1 MQSDSLTLKTVAQI
15 VLSFNNLL
23 VNKKLASVNINVAD
37 LLNGNYI
44 LLLFVVLALGLC
56 LGKLRLGSVQLG
68 NSIGVLVVSL
78 LLGQQH
84 FSINTDALNLGFML
98 FIFCVGVEA
107 GPNFFSIFFRDG
119 KNYLMLALVMVG
131 SALLIA
137 LGLGKLFGWDIGLT
151 AGMLAGSMTSTPV
164 LVGAGDTLRHSG
176 MAGTPLSS
184 ALDNLSLGYA
194 LTYLIGL
201 VSLIVGARYLPK
213 LQHQDLQTS
222 AQTIARERGLDTD
235 SKRKVYLPVI
245 RAYRVG
251 PELVAWTDGKNLRE
265 LGIYRQT
272 GCYIERIRRNGILAN
287 PDGDAVLQMGDDIA
301 LVGYPDAHARLDPS
315 FRNGKEVFDRDL
327 LDMRIVTEE
336 IVVKNHNA
344 VGRRLAQ
351 LKLTDHGCFL
361 NRVIRSQIEMP
372 IDDNVV
378 LNKGDVLQVS
388 GDARRVKTVA
398 DRIGFISIHSQ
409 VTDLLAFCAFFIVGL
424 MIGMITFQFSNFSFG
439 IGNAAGLLFAGI
451 MLGFLRANHPTFG
464 YIPQGALNM
473 VKEFGLMV
481 FMAGVGLSAG
491 SRHWQRPGRGRL
503 ANVGFRTYRQPGT
516 GSDLLPVRRL
526 RAAHEPRPALRRD
539 DGRAHLRTCDGDHQ
553 RHRAQQYP
561 GAGLCRYVRD
571 RQRAADAGRYA
582 DHHHLARTR
591 INLKFAC
598 GAKNFRYAQNFLR
611 RVQS

>member
-1 MQSDSLTLKTVAQI
+1 
-15 VLSFNNLL
+15 
-23 VNKKLASVNINVAD
+23 
-37 LLNGNYI
+37 
-44 LLLFVVLALGLC
+44 
-56 LGKLRLGSVQLG
+56 
-68 NSIGVLVVSL
+68 
-78 LLGQQH
+78 
-84 FSINTDALNLGFML
+84 
-98 FIFCVGVEA
+98 
-107 GPNFFSIFFRDG
+107 
-119 KNYLMLALVMVG
+119 MLALVMVG
-131 SALLIA
+131 SAMLIA
-137 LGLGKLFGWDIGLT
+137 MMLGKVFGWDIGLT
-151 AGMLAGSMTSTPV
+151 AGMLAGAMTSTPV
-164 LVGAGDTLRHSG
+164 LVGAGDTLRHFGLPSDQL
-176 MAGTPLSS
+176 AQS
-184 ALDNLSLGYA
+184 LDHLSLGYA
-194 LTYLIGL
+194 LTYLVGL
-201 VSLIVGARYLPK
+201 VSLIVGARYMPK

-222 AQTIARERGLDTD
+222 AQQIARERGLDTD

-251 PELVAWTDGKNLRE
+251 PELVAWADGKNLRE

-424 MIGMITFQFSNFSFG
+424 MIGMITFQFSS
-439 IGNAAGLLFAGI
+439 LQ
-451 MLGFLRANHPTFG
+451 LRYRQRRRPAVRRHHAWLPARQPPNLRL
-464 YIPQGALNM
+464 YPQGALNM

-491 SRHWQRPGRGRL
+491 AGSITGWAPSAARCW
-503 ANVGFRTYRQPGT
+503 RQ
-516 GSDLLPVRRL
+516 
-526 RAAHEPRPALRRD
+526 
-539 DGRAHLRTCDGDHQ
+539 
-553 RHRAQQYP
+553 
-561 GAGLCRYVRD
+561 GLSSAWCRW
-571 RQRAADAGRYA
+571 
-582 DHHHLARTR
+582 
-591 INLKFAC
+591 
-598 GAKNFRYAQNFLR
+598 
-611 RVQS
+611 

>member
-1 MQSDSLTLKTVAQI
+1 MLVNNKLTL
-15 VLSFNNLL
+15 
-23 VNKKLASVNINVAD
+23 VNINVSN
-37 LLNGNYI
+37 LLNGNYV

-78 LLGQQH
+78 ILGQQH
-84 FSINTDALNLGFML
+84 FAINTEALNLGFML

-119 KNYLMLALVMVG
+119 KNYLMLALVMVF
-131 SALLIA
+131 SAMLIA
-137 LGLGKLFGWDIGLT
+137 LGLGRLFGWDIGLT

-164 LVGAGDTLRHSG
+164 LVGAGDTLRNTLGSG
-176 MAGTPLSS
+176 PQLAV
-184 ALDNLSLGYA
+184 AQNNLSLGYA

-201 VSLIVGARYLPK
+201 VSLIFGARYLPK
-213 LQHQDLQTS
+213 LQHQDLPTS
-222 AQTIARERGLDTD
+222 AQQIARERGLDTD
-235 SKRKVYLPVI
+235 SQRKVYLPVI

-251 PELVAWTDGKNLRE
+251 QELVAWADGKNLRE

-272 GCYIERIRRNGILAN
+272 GCYIERIRRNGILAT
-287 PDGDAVLQMGDDIA
+287 PDGDAVLQVGDEIA

-336 IVVKNHNA
+336 IVVKNNNA
-344 VGRRLAQ
+344 VGKRLSQ
-351 LKLTDHGCFL
+351 IQLTDHGCFL

-372 IDDNVV
+372 IDDSTV

-388 GDARRVKTVA
+388 GDARRVKSVA
-398 DRIGFISIHSQ
+398 ERIGFISIHSQ
-409 VTDLLAFCAFFIVGL
+409 VTDLLAFCAFFIIGL
-424 MIGMITFQFSNFSFG
+424 MIGMITFQFKNFSFG

-451 MLGFLRANHPTFG
+451 LLGFLRANHPTFG

-491 SRHWQRPGRGRL
+491 SGITHGLGMVGGQMLLAGLVVSLVPVVLCFLFGAYVLRMNRALLFGALMGARTCAPAMEIISDTARSNIPALGYAGTYAI
-503 ANVGFRTYRQPGT
+503 ANVLLTLAGTLIVIIWPGT
-516 GSDLLPVRRL
+516 
-526 RAAHEPRPALRRD
+526 
-539 DGRAHLRTCDGDHQ
+539 
-553 RHRAQQYP
+553 
-561 GAGLCRYVRD
+561 
-571 RQRAADAGRYA
+571 
-582 DHHHLARTR
+582 
-591 INLKFAC
+591 
-598 GAKNFRYAQNFLR
+598 
-611 RVQS
+611 

>member
-1 MQSDSLTLKTVAQI
+1 M
-15 VLSFNNLL
+15 
-23 VNKKLASVNINVAD
+23 NINVAE
-37 LLNGNYI
+37 LLTGNYI
-44 LLLFVVLALGLC
+44 LLLFVVLTLGLC
-56 LGKLRLGSVQLG
+56 LGKIRLGSVQLG

-84 FSINTDALNLGFML
+84 FAINTDALNLGFML

-137 LGLGKLFGWDIGLT
+137 LGLGNVFGWGIGLT
-151 AGMLAGSMTSTPV
+151 SGMLAGAMTSTPV

-176 MAGTPLSS
+176 LSGQ
-184 ALDNLSLGYA
+184 ALALTLDQLSLGYA

-201 VSLIVGARYLPK
+201 VSLIFGARYMPR

-222 AQTIARERGLDTD
+222 AQQIARERGLDTD
-235 SKRKVYLPVI
+235 STRKVFLPVI

-251 PELVAWTDGKNLRE
+251 SELVAWADGKNLRE

-272 GCYIERIRRNGILAN
+272 GCYIERIRRNGILAT
-287 PDGDAVLQMGDDIA
+287 PDGDAVLQQGDDIA

-344 VGRRLAQ
+344 VGRRLGQ

-372 IDDNVV
+372 IDDNIV

-424 MIGMITFQFSNFSFG
+424 MIGMISFQFSSFSFG
-439 IGNAAGLLFAGI
+439 FGNAAGLLFSGI

-481 FMAGVGLSAG
+481 FMAGIGLSAG
-491 SRHWQRPGRGRL
+491 SGISNGLGEVGWQMLVSGL
-503 ANVGFRTYRQPGT
+503 LV
-516 GSDLLPVRRL
+516 SLLPVAICFIFGAWVL
-526 RAAHEPRPALRRD
+526 KMNRALLFGAIMGARTCAPAMEIISDAARSNIPAL
-539 DGRAHLRTCDGDHQ
+539 GYAGTYAIANVLLTLAGTLIVIFW
-553 RHRAQQYP
+553 P
-561 GAGLCRYVRD
+561 GAGL
-571 RQRAADAGRYA
+571 
-582 DHHHLARTR
+582 
-591 INLKFAC
+591 
-598 GAKNFRYAQNFLR
+598 
-611 RVQS
+611 

>member
-1 MQSDSLTLKTVAQI
+1 M
-15 VLSFNNLL
+15 
-23 VNKKLASVNINVAD
+23 NINVAE
-37 LLNGNYI
+37 LLSGNYI

-84 FSINTDALNLGFML
+84 FVINTEALNLGFML

-119 KNYLMLALVMVG
+119 KNYLMLAVVMVL
-131 SALLIA
+131 SAMIMA
-137 LGLGKLFGWDIGLT
+137 LGLGKLLGWDIGLT

-164 LVGAGDTLRHSG
+164 LVGAGDTLRQTISDPQ
-176 MAGTPLSS
+176 ALSRMQ
-184 ALDNLSLGYA
+184 DNLSLGYA
-194 LTYLIGL
+194 LTYLVGL
-201 VSLIVGARYLPK
+201 VSLIFGARYLPK
-213 LQHQDLQTS
+213 LQHQDLPTC
-222 AQTIARERGLDTD
+222 AQQIARERGLDTD
-235 SKRKVYLPVI
+235 SIRKVYLPVI

-251 PELVAWTDGKNLRE
+251 PELVAWADGKNLRE
-265 LGIYRQT
+265 LGIYRAT
-272 GCYIERIRRNGILAN
+272 GCYIERIRRNGILAS
-287 PDGDAVLQMGDDIA
+287 PDGDAVLQPGDEIS
-301 LVGYPDAHARLDPS
+301 LVGYPDAHSRLDTS

-336 IVVKNHNA
+336 IVVKNNNA
-344 VGRRLAQ
+344 VNKRLSQ

-372 IDDNVV
+372 IDDSIM

-388 GDARRVKTVA
+388 GEARRVKTVA

-409 VTDLLAFCAFFIVGL
+409 LTDLLAFCSFFIIGL
-424 MIGMITFQFSNFSFG
+424 MIGMITFQFSGFSFG

-464 YIPQGALNM
+464 YIPQGALTM

-491 SRHWQRPGRGRL
+491 SGITHGLGSAGWQMLVAGLAVSLVPVVICFLFGAWVLRMNRALLFGAIMGARTCAPAMEIISDTARSNIPALGYAGTYAI
-503 ANVGFRTYRQPGT
+503 ANVLLTLAGT
-516 GSDLLPVRRL
+516 LIVIIWPILHS
-526 RAAHEPRPALRRD
+526 
-539 DGRAHLRTCDGDHQ
+539 
-553 RHRAQQYP
+553 
-561 GAGLCRYVRD
+561 
-571 RQRAADAGRYA
+571 
-582 DHHHLARTR
+582 
-591 INLKFAC
+591 
-598 GAKNFRYAQNFLR
+598 
-611 RVQS
+611 

>member
-1 MQSDSLTLKTVAQI
+1 MVNNKLTH
-15 VLSFNNLL
+15 
-23 VNKKLASVNINVAD
+23 VNINVSN
-37 LLNGNYI
+37 LLNGNYV

-78 LLGQQH
+78 ILGQQH
-84 FSINTDALNLGFML
+84 FAINTEALSLGFML

-119 KNYLMLALVMVG
+119 KNYLMLALVMVF
-131 SALLIA
+131 SAMLIA
-137 LGLGKLFGWDIGLT
+137 LGLGRLFGWDIGLT

-164 LVGAGDTLRHSG
+164 LVGAGDTLRNTLGSG
-176 MAGTPLSS
+176 PQLAV
-184 ALDNLSLGYA
+184 AQNNLSLGYA

-201 VSLIVGARYLPK
+201 VSLIFGARYLPK
-213 LQHQDLQTS
+213 LQHQDLPTS
-222 AQTIARERGLDTD
+222 AQQIARERGLDTD
-235 SKRKVYLPVI
+235 SQRKVYLPVI

-251 PELVAWTDGKNLRE
+251 PELVAWADGKNLRE

-272 GCYIERIRRNGILAN
+272 GCYIERIRRNGILAT
-287 PDGDAVLQMGDDIA
+287 PDGDAVLQVGDEIA

-336 IVVKNHNA
+336 IVVKNNNA
-344 VGRRLAQ
+344 VGKRLSQ
-351 LKLTDHGCFL
+351 IQLTDHGCFL

-372 IDDNVV
+372 IDDSTV

-388 GDARRVKTVA
+388 GDARRVKSVA
-398 DRIGFISIHSQ
+398 ERIGFISIHSQ
-409 VTDLLAFCAFFIVGL
+409 VTDLLAFCAFFIIGL
-424 MIGMITFQFSNFSFG
+424 MIGMITFQFKNFSFG

-451 MLGFLRANHPTFG
+451 LLGFLRANHPTFG

-491 SRHWQRPGRGRL
+491 SGITHGLGMVGGQMLLAGLVVSLVPVVLCFLFGAYVLRMNRALLFGALMGARTCAPAMEIISDTARSNIPALGYAGTYAI
-503 ANVGFRTYRQPGT
+503 ANVLLTLAGTLIVIIWPGT
-516 GSDLLPVRRL
+516 
-526 RAAHEPRPALRRD
+526 
-539 DGRAHLRTCDGDHQ
+539 
-553 RHRAQQYP
+553 
-561 GAGLCRYVRD
+561 
-571 RQRAADAGRYA
+571 
-582 DHHHLARTR
+582 
-591 INLKFAC
+591 
-598 GAKNFRYAQNFLR
+598 
-611 RVQS
+611 

>member
-1 MQSDSLTLKTVAQI
+1 M
-15 VLSFNNLL
+15 
-23 VNKKLASVNINVAD
+23 NINVAS

-56 LGKLRLGSVQLG
+56 LGKIRLGSVQLG

-84 FSINTDALNLGFML
+84 FSINTEALNLGFML

-119 KNYLMLALVMVG
+119 KNYFMLALVMVG
-131 SALLIA
+131 SAMLLA
-137 LGLGKLFGWDIGLT
+137 FGLGRFFGWDIGLT

-164 LVGAGDTLRHSG
+164 LVGAGDTLRNTMGGNNLLGSE
-176 MAGTPLSS
+176 
-184 ALDNLSLGYA
+184 LDNLSLGYA

-201 VSLIVGARYLPK
+201 VSLIFGARYLPK
-213 LQHQDLQTS
+213 LQHQDLPTS
-222 AQTIARERGLDTD
+222 AQQIARERGLDTD

-251 PELVAWTDGKNLRE
+251 QELVAWADGKNLRE

-272 GCYIERIRRNGILAN
+272 GCYIERIRRNGILAT
-287 PDGDAVLQMGDDIA
+287 PDGDAVLQVGDEIS
-301 LVGYPDAHARLDPS
+301 LVGYPDAHSRLDPS

-336 IVVKNHNA
+336 VVVKNNHA
-344 VGRRLAQ
+344 VGKRLSQ
-351 LKLTDHGCFL
+351 LNLTDQGCFL

-372 IDDNVV
+372 IDDSIV

-388 GDARRVKTVA
+388 GDAKRVKSVA
-398 DRIGFISIHSQ
+398 ERIGFISVHSQ
-409 VTDLLAFCAFFIVGL
+409 LTDLLAFCAFFIVGL
-424 MIGMITFQFSNFSFG
+424 MIGLITFQFKNFSFG

-491 SRHWQRPGRGRL
+491 AGINNGLGAVGGQMLISGLIVSLVPVVICFIFGAYILRMNRALLFGAIMGARTCAPAMEIISDTARSNIPALGYAGTYAI
-503 ANVGFRTYRQPGT
+503 ANVLLTLAGT
-516 GSDLLPVRRL
+516 LIVIIW
-526 RAAHEPRPALRRD
+526 
-539 DGRAHLRTCDGDHQ
+539 
-553 RHRAQQYP
+553 P
-561 GAGLCRYVRD
+561 GA
-571 RQRAADAGRYA
+571 
-582 DHHHLARTR
+582 
-591 INLKFAC
+591 
-598 GAKNFRYAQNFLR
+598 
-611 RVQS
+611 

>member
-1 MQSDSLTLKTVAQI
+1 M
-15 VLSFNNLL
+15 
-23 VNKKLASVNINVAD
+23 NINVAD
-37 LLNGNYI
+37 LLSRNYI

-119 KNYLMLALVMVG
+119 KNYLMLAIVMVS
-131 SALLIA
+131 SAMVLA

-164 LVGAGDTLRHSG
+164 LVGAGDTLRQTLTDGKS
-176 MAGTPLSS
+176 LSL
-184 ALDNLSLGYA
+184 AQDHLSLGYA

-201 VSLIVGARYLPK
+201 VSLIFGARYLPK
-213 LQHQDLQTS
+213 LQHQDLPTS
-222 AQTIARERGLDTD
+222 AQQIARERGLDPD

-251 PELVAWTDGKNLRE
+251 PELVAWSDGKNLRE

-287 PDGDAVLQMGDDIA
+287 PDGDAVLQPGDEIS

-327 LDMRIVTEE
+327 LDMRIVNEE
-336 IVVKNHNA
+336 IVVKNNNA
-344 VGRRLAQ
+344 VNRRLSH

-372 IDDNVV
+372 IDDSII
-378 LNKGDVLQVS
+378 LNKGDVLHIS
-388 GDARRVKTVA
+388 GEAKRVKSVA

-424 MIGMITFQFSNFSFG
+424 MIGMITFQFSNFNFG

-464 YIPQGALNM
+464 YIPQGALTM

-491 SRHWQRPGRGRL
+491 SGINQGLGETGLLMLGAGIVVSLVPVIICFLFGAWVLKMNRALLFGAIMGARTCAPAMEIISDTARSNIPALGYAGTYAI
-503 ANVGFRTYRQPGT
+503 ANVLLTLAGT
-516 GSDLLPVRRL
+516 LIVIIWPMLG
-526 RAAHEPRPALRRD
+526 
-539 DGRAHLRTCDGDHQ
+539 G
-553 RHRAQQYP
+553 
-561 GAGLCRYVRD
+561 
-571 RQRAADAGRYA
+571 
-582 DHHHLARTR
+582 
-591 INLKFAC
+591 
-598 GAKNFRYAQNFLR
+598 
-611 RVQS
+611 

>member
-1 MQSDSLTLKTVAQI
+1 M
-15 VLSFNNLL
+15 
-23 VNKKLASVNINVAD
+23 NINVAS

-56 LGKLRLGSVQLG
+56 LGKIRLGSVQLG

-84 FSINTDALNLGFML
+84 FSINTEALNLGFML

-119 KNYLMLALVMVG
+119 KNYFMLALVMVG
-131 SALLIA
+131 SAMLLA
-137 LGLGKLFGWDIGLT
+137 LGLGRLFGWDIGLT

-164 LVGAGDTLRHSG
+164 LVGAGDTLRNTMGGNNLLGSE
-176 MAGTPLSS
+176 
-184 ALDNLSLGYA
+184 LDNLSLGYA

-201 VSLIVGARYLPK
+201 VSLIFGARYLPK
-213 LQHQDLQTS
+213 LQHQDLPTS
-222 AQTIARERGLDTD
+222 AQQIARERGLDTD

-251 PELVAWTDGKNLRE
+251 QELVAWADGKNLRE

-272 GCYIERIRRNGILAN
+272 GCYIERIRRNGILAT
-287 PDGDAVLQMGDDIA
+287 PDGDAVLQVGDEIS
-301 LVGYPDAHARLDPS
+301 LVGYPDAHSRLDPS

-336 IVVKNHNA
+336 VVVKNNHA
-344 VGRRLAQ
+344 VGKRLSQ
-351 LKLTDHGCFL
+351 LNLTDQGCFL

-372 IDDNVV
+372 IDDSIV

-388 GDARRVKTVA
+388 GDAKRVKSVA
-398 DRIGFISIHSQ
+398 ERIGFISVHSQ
-409 VTDLLAFCAFFIVGL
+409 LTDLLAFCAFFIVGL
-424 MIGMITFQFSNFSFG
+424 MIGLITFQFKNFSFG

-491 SRHWQRPGRGRL
+491 AGINNGLGAVGGQMLLSGLIVSLVPVVICFIFGAYVLRMNRALLFGAIMGARTCAPAMEIISDTARSNIPALGYAGTYAI
-503 ANVGFRTYRQPGT
+503 ANVLLTLAGT
-516 GSDLLPVRRL
+516 LIVIIW
-526 RAAHEPRPALRRD
+526 
-539 DGRAHLRTCDGDHQ
+539 
-553 RHRAQQYP
+553 P
-561 GAGLCRYVRD
+561 GA
-571 RQRAADAGRYA
+571 
-582 DHHHLARTR
+582 
-591 INLKFAC
+591 
-598 GAKNFRYAQNFLR
+598 
-611 RVQS
+611 